1 MDLFGKENLMKK
13 FGKII
18 LSVVLVGAIGFA
30 GFMLGSNVDLGQGG
44 TTRDKEL
51 ISEMDSLKGLL
62 DKNFLFDYKDE
73 DFYNGALKGMFANL
87 GDPYTSYYPKD
98 EFNKLMENLD
108 GRYKGIGVTVS
119 PSKEG
124 MIKVVQVFENSPAKE
139 AGMKSGDFIKSVEG
153 NNFDATELDKAVA
166 LIRGK
171 EGTKVKIEVLRKS
184 ENKPDGELI
193 PMLVERRD
201 VTVDTVY
208 SKVLDLKGTKIG
220 YLRLSAFD
228 DITWD
233 DFKDQYSK
241 LKNSDIKGL
250 VLDLR
255 NNPGGSLDVCLN
267 IADTFLDKGVIVT
280 TEDKNG
286 NVITE
291 KSDETMDDIPM
302 TVLINQNSASASEI
316 LAGAFKDRG
325 RAKIVGTKSFGK
337 GIVQKVFPLENGAG
351 AKITISEYKTPSGNK
366 INKIGVKP
374 DIEVENKNQEL
385 DLNENDFKND
395 QQFLKALAELLK
407 EMK

>member
-1 MDLFGKENLMKK
+1 MKR

-18 LSVVLVGAIGFA
+18 LSLVLVGAIGFA
-30 GFMLGSNVDLGQGG
+30 GFMLGSNVDLGQGVA
-44 TTRDKEL
+44 TKDKEL
-51 ISEMDSLKGLL
+51 IGEMDSLKGLL

-87 GDPYTSYYPKD
+87 GDPYTAYYPED
-98 EFNKLMENLD
+98 EYTKLMENLD

-119 PSKEG
+119 NSKEG

-153 NNFDATELDKAVA
+153 TDFDGTELDKAVA
-166 LIRGK
+166 LIRG
-171 EGTKVKIEVLRKS
+171 EPGTKVKLEVLRVS
-184 ENKPDGELI
+184 EDKPDGEEI

-201 VTVDTVY
+201 VTVDTVH
-208 SKVLDLKGTKIG
+208 SESLDLDGKKIG

-228 DITWD
+228 DITWG
-233 DFKDQYSK
+233 DFKDAYLK
-241 LKNSDIKGL
+241 LKNDDVDGL

-255 NNPGGSLDVCLN
+255 NNPGGALDVCLN
-267 IADTFLDKGVIVT
+267 IADTFLDEGVIVT

-291 KSDETMDDIPM
+291 KSDADMDDIPM
-302 TVLINQNSASASEI
+302 TVLINENSASASEI
-316 LAGAFKDRG
+316 LAGALKDRG

-337 GIVQKVFPLENGAG
+337 GIVQKLFPLENGAG
-351 AKITISEYKTPSGNK
+351 AKITISEYKTPNGEK
-366 INKIGVKP
+366 INKVGVKP

-385 DLNENDFKND
+385 DLNNNDFTED
-395 QQFLKALAELLK
+395 QQFLKALSELLG
-407 EMK
+407 EI

>member
-1 MDLFGKENLMKK
+1 MKK

-18 LSVVLVGAIGFA
+18 LSVVLVGAIGFT

-153 NNFDATELDKAVA
+153 NNFDAIELDKAVA

-171 EGTKVKIEVLRKS
+171 AGTKVKIEVLRKS

>member
-1 MDLFGKENLMKK
+1 MKK
-13 FGKII
+13 FGKVI
-18 LSVVLVGAIGFA
+18 LSVVLIGAIGFA

-73 DFYNGALKGMFANL
+73 DLYNGALKGMFANL
-87 GDPYTSYYPKD
+87 GDPYTSYYPKE
-98 EFNKLMENLD
+98 EFSKLMENLD

-124 MIKVVQVFENSPAKE
+124 LIKVVQVFENSPAKE
-139 AGMKSGDFIKSVEG
+139 AGMKAGDFIKSVEG
-153 NNFDATELDKAVA
+153 NVFDATQLDKVVA
-166 LIRGK
+166 LIRG
-171 EGTKVKIEVLRKS
+171 EPGTKVKIEVLRVS
-184 ENKPDGELI
+184 EDKPKGEEI

-208 SKVLDLKGTKIG
+208 TKILNISGKKIG

-233 DFKDQYSK
+233 DFKEKYSK
-241 LKNSDIKGL
+241 LKNSDIEGM

-255 NNPGGSLDVCLN
+255 NNPGGALDVCLD
-267 IADTFLDKGVIVT
+267 IADTFLDEGVIVT

-291 KSDETMDDIPM
+291 KSDSNKDDIPM
-302 TVLINQNSASASEI
+302 TVLINENSASASEI

-337 GIVQKVFPLENGAG
+337 GIVQKLFPLENGAG
-351 AKITISEYKTPSGNK
+351 AKITISEYKTPNGNK

-385 DLNENDFKND
+385 DLNNNNFKKD

-407 EMK
+407 EIK

>member
-1 MDLFGKENLMKK
+1 MKK
-13 FGKII
+13 FGKVI
-18 LSVVLVGAIGFA
+18 LSVVLIGAIGFA

-73 DFYNGALKGMFANL
+73 DLYNGALKGMFANL
-87 GDPYTSYYPKD
+87 GDPYTSYYPKE
-98 EFNKLMENLD
+98 EFSKLMENLD

-124 MIKVVQVFENSPAKE
+124 LIKVVQVFENSPAKE
-139 AGMKSGDFIKSVEG
+139 AGMKAGDFIKSVEG
-153 NNFDATELDKAVA
+153 NVFEATQLDKAVA
-166 LIRGK
+166 LIRG
-171 EGTKVKIEVLRKS
+171 EPGTKVKIEVLRVS
-184 ENKPDGELI
+184 DDKPEGELI

-208 SKVLDLKGTKIG
+208 TKTLNISGKKIG

-233 DFKDQYSK
+233 DFKEKYSK
-241 LKNSDIKGL
+241 LKNSDIKGM

-255 NNPGGSLDVCLN
+255 NNPGGALDVCLD
-267 IADTFLDKGVIVT
+267 IADTFLDEGVIVT

-291 KSDETMDDIPM
+291 KSDSNKDDIPM
-302 TVLINQNSASASEI
+302 TVLINENSASASEI

-337 GIVQKVFPLENGAG
+337 GIVQKLFPLENGAG
-351 AKITISEYKTPSGNK
+351 AKITISEYKTPNGNK

-385 DLNENDFKND
+385 DLNNNNFKKD

-407 EMK
+407 EIK

>member
-1 MDLFGKENLMKK
+1 MKK

-171 EGTKVKIEVLRKS
+171 AGTKVKIEVLRKS

>member
-1 MDLFGKENLMKK
+1 MKK

-171 EGTKVKIEVLRKS
+171 AGTKVKIEVLRKS

-325 RAKIVGTKSFGK
+325 RAKVVGTKSFGK

>member
-1 MDLFGKENLMKK
+1 MKK
-13 FGKII
+13 FGKVI
-18 LSVVLVGAIGFA
+18 LSVVLIGVIGFA

-73 DFYNGALKGMFANL
+73 DLYNGALKGMFANL
-87 GDPYTSYYPKD
+87 GDPYTSYYPKE
-98 EFNKLMENLD
+98 EFSKLMENLD

-124 MIKVVQVFENSPAKE
+124 LIKVVQVFENSPAKE
-139 AGMKSGDFIKSVEG
+139 AGMKAGDFIKSVEG
-153 NNFDATELDKAVA
+153 NVFDATQLDKAVA
-166 LIRGK
+166 LIRG
-171 EGTKVKIEVLRKS
+171 EPGTKVKIEVLRVS
-184 ENKPDGELI
+184 DDKPKGEEI

-208 SKVLDLKGTKIG
+208 TKTLNISGKKIG

-233 DFKDQYSK
+233 DFKEKYSK
-241 LKNSDIKGL
+241 LKNSDIEGM

-255 NNPGGSLDVCLN
+255 NNPGGALDVCLD
-267 IADTFLDKGVIVT
+267 IADTFLDEGVIVT

-291 KSDETMDDIPM
+291 KSDSNKDDIPM
-302 TVLINQNSASASEI
+302 TVLINENSASASEI

-337 GIVQKVFPLENGAG
+337 GIVQKLFPLENGAG
-351 AKITISEYKTPSGNK
+351 AKITISEYKTPNGNK

-385 DLNENDFKND
+385 YLNNNNFKKD

-407 EMK
+407 EIK

>member
-1 MDLFGKENLMKK
+1 MKK
-13 FGKII
+13 FGKVI
-18 LSVVLVGAIGFA
+18 LSVVLIGAIGFA

-73 DFYNGALKGMFANL
+73 DLYNGALKGMFANL
-87 GDPYTSYYPKD
+87 GDPYTSYYPKE
-98 EFNKLMENLD
+98 EFSKLMENLD

-124 MIKVVQVFENSPAKE
+124 LIKVVQVFENSPAKE
-139 AGMKSGDFIKSVEG
+139 AGMKAGDFIKSVEG
-153 NNFDATELDKAVA
+153 NVFDATQLDKAVA
-166 LIRGK
+166 LIRG
-171 EGTKVKIEVLRKS
+171 EPGTKVKIEVLRVS
-184 ENKPDGELI
+184 EDKPEGELI

-208 SKVLDLKGTKIG
+208 TKTLNISGKKIG

-233 DFKDQYSK
+233 DFKEKYSK
-241 LKNSDIKGL
+241 LKNSDIEGM

-255 NNPGGSLDVCLN
+255 NNPGGALDVCLD
-267 IADTFLDKGVIVT
+267 IADTFLDEGVIVT

-291 KSDETMDDIPM
+291 KSDSNKDDIPM
-302 TVLINQNSASASEI
+302 TVLINENSASASEI

-337 GIVQKVFPLENGAG
+337 GIVQKLFPLKNGAG
-351 AKITISEYKTPSGNK
+351 AKITISEYKTPNGNK

-385 DLNENDFKND
+385 DLNNNNFKKD

-407 EMK
+407 EIK